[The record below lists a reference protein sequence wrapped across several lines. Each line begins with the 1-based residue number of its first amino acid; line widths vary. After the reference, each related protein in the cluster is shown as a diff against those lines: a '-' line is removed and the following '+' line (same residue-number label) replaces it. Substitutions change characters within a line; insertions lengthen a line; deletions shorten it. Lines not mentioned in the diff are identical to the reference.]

1 MELLNMFIIL
11 FTFMAKMIKGTEIA
25 VEGPTVY
32 SIRAG
37 QWIEIARGHSQM
49 SGNIHPGSYTSAPD

>member
-1 MELLNMFIIL
+1 MFIIL

-37 QWIEIARGHSQM
+37 
-49 SGNIHPGSYTSAPD
+49 